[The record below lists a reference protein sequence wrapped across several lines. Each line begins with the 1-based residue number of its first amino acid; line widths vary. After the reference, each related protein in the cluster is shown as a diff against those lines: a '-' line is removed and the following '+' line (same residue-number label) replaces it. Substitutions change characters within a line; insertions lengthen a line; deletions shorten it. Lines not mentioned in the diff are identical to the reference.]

1 MDIILDDIGKR
12 YTTGWVFKNIS
23 HHLTQGQHLSI
34 TGTNGSGKSTLL
46 QIIAGF
52 LSYTKGEVTYKH
64 EGKEISRDNI
74 YKYCGISAAYTE
86 LDEELTVTEI
96 FEHYKV
102 FKKMLVTNS
111 NAFLDL
117 VDLKKEKNKRIA
129 QFSSGM
135 KQRLNLGLALVMDTP
150 LLLLDEPT
158 SFLDKGRK
166 AWYAEMVQAY
176 ALNKI
181 LVIAS
186 NDDFDIQTCT
196 ANIFLDVAR

>member
-46 QIIAGF
+46 QIIAGY
-52 LSYTKGEVTYKH
+52 LSYTKGEVTYTH
-64 EGKEISRDNI
+64 EGKVISRDDI
-74 YKYCGISAAYTE
+74 YKFCGISAAYSE
-86 LDEELTVTEI
+86 LDEELSVKEI
-96 FEHYKV
+96 FEHYSV
-102 FKKMLVTNS
+102 FKKMLVADS
-111 NAFLDL
+111 QDFLEL
-117 VDLKKEKNKRIA
+117 VDLKKEKDKRIG

-135 KQRLNLGLALVMDTP
+135 KQRLNLGLAFVMDTP

-166 AWYAEMVQAY
+166 AWFAEMVQQFAMD
-176 ALNKI
+176 KI

-186 NDDFDIQTCT
+186 NDDFDIKTCV
-196 ANIFLDVAR
+196 ANINMG

>member
-23 HHLTQGQHLSI
+23 HHLTSGQHLSI

-46 QIIAGF
+46 QIIAGY
-52 LSYTKGEVTYKH
+52 LSYTKGEVTYTH
-64 EGKEISRDNI
+64 DGKIISRDNI

-86 LDEELTVTEI
+86 LDEELSVTEI

-102 FKKMLVTNS
+102 FKKMLIQDSQEFV
-111 NAFLDL
+111 DL
-117 VDLKKEKNKRIA
+117 VDLRKEKDKRIA

-166 AWYAEMVQAY
+166 AWYAEMVQQFARD
-176 ALNKI
+176 KI

-186 NDDFDIQTCT
+186 NDDFDIKTCV
-196 ANIFLDVAR
+196 ANIDMG